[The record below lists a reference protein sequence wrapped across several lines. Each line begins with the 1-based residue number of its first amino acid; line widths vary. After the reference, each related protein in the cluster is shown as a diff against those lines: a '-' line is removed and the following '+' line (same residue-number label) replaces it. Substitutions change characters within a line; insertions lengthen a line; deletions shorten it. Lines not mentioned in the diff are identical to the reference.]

1 MEIITLILL
10 LAVQGLLI
18 GALARLA
25 VPGRDPLSLLQT
37 LGVGLAGSFIGGLL
51 VYAIGGEDAAGW
63 SFVAALL
70 VAVGI
75 IVLIRRSRRGTAG
88 GPGGSLSAR

>member
-70 VAVGI
+70 VSVGI
-75 IVLIRRSRRGTAG
+75 ILLIRRSRAGHAG
-88 GPGGSLSAR
+88 GSGGPFAAR

>member
-10 LAVQGLLI
+10 LAVQGLII

-25 VPGRDPLSLLQT
+25 VPGRDPMSIWMT
-37 LGVGLAGSFIGGLL
+37 IGVGLAGSFVGGLL

-75 IVLIRRSRRGTAG
+75 IVLLRRSRAGTVSRPG
-88 GPGGSLSAR
+88 GPFGAR